1 MYSQGL
7 TKVSASHRWA
17 LLFIDNRQFIGILH
31 KQNWAVL
38 TDVNLLG
45 LDETSSGASNSGEIQ
60 TCIIFLYCP
69 SPPVSIKLRMLK
81 SRTTYFLLRYR
92 TKCKR
97 LEREAEQGL
106 SAHPQEPLVCDTLYS
121 TSLCVLVLYLV
132 LLQHVLTHF
141 NLCVVFL

>member
-1 MYSQGL
+1 MS
-7 TKVSASHRWA
+7 TFKTWP
-17 LLFIDNRQFIGILH
+17 
-31 KQNWAVL
+31 
-38 TDVNLLG
+38 
-45 LDETSSGASNSGEIQ
+45 SSFSSP
-60 TCIIFLYCP
+60 FCP

-141 NLCVVFL
+141 NLCVVFLQKEMKEIKELRAKVAKLVSKLQEEAEQRQVSQRDWNYLLQDLLRL